1 MSDEWVEEIKRMK
14 EETEKRIQ
22 KARTEEEVLREKYK
36 EDIKKILDL
45 IKTQCAPVV
54 DTFKDP
60 SKWEWQQPEFGM
72 SETAKAAWIRVPLA
86 FPTSLTLSFR
96 LVLTDKGYSAEVRKQ
111 FYDDVKNTTDS
122 STGHIQPPVKEDS
135 IRSEIRNFLKDRN
148 NALEKL
154 EEKRRKGLVP
164 DMFPPI

>member
-14 EETEKRIQ
+14 EETEKKIQ
-22 KARTEEEVLREKYK
+22 KARSEEEALREKYK

-45 IKTQCAPVV
+45 IKAQCAPVV

-60 SKWEWQQPEFGM
+60 SKWEWQQPEFGV

-96 LVLTDKGYSAEVRKQ
+96 LVLTDKGYSVEVRKQ
-111 FYDDVKNTTDS
+111 FYDEVKNRTGS
-122 STGHIQPPVKEDS
+122 STGHIHPSVKEDS

-148 NALEKL
+148 DALERL
-154 EEKRRKGLVP
+154 EQKRSKGLMP
-164 DMFPPI
+164 DMFRPI